1 MYVYILN
8 IGSFSEKE
16 KIKRVQFFYFL
27 SFRKTLKL
35 LRGKDHNINSELEEL
50 KNVVQNEKKRSK
62 EKSKLSLLRSRT
74 FLLPAL
80 LISISFAI
88 QVMSGVELCS
98 YYVGFIF
105 RDVGVRLEVAGIIIQ
120 VMLSTQE
127 ISRADPLLA
136 VDCHSRI
143 PADSSPSVEV

>member
-8 IGSFSEKE
+8 IGSFSEEE

-62 EKSKLSLLRSRT
+62 EKSKLSLLQLLRGLPLQGCRSK
-74 FLLPAL
+74 A
-80 LISISFAI
+80 
-88 QVMSGVELCS
+88 
-98 YYVGFIF
+98 
-105 RDVGVRLEVAGIIIQ
+105 
-120 VMLSTQE
+120 
-127 ISRADPLLA
+127 
-136 VDCHSRI
+136 
-143 PADSSPSVEV
+143 